1 VTPHNR
7 ERVQRAIDLLQLV
20 SDDQQHELNNL
31 ADAIRLGIRSD
42 GIGQL
47 LQISRTVDTIESC
60 SADLQC
66 LLDQPPRLGGS
77 AAGREVPGSKRSMG
91 DPPGMGVVAA

>member
-1 VTPHNR
+1 MTPHNR
-7 ERVQRAIDLLQLV
+7 ERVQRAIALLQLV

-31 ADAIRLGIRSD
+31 ARLGIRSD

-91 DPPGMGVVAA
+91 DPPGMGVAAA